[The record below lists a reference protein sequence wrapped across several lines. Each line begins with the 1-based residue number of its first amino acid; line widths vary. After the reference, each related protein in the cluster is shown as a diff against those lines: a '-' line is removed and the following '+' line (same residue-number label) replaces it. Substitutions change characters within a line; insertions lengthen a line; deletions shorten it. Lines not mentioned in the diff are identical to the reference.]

1 MAKYFIDTFFNLNAD
16 IASNLSLYY
25 KNKTITLL
33 DLCIQT
39 TEKNALRHID
49 LLMITLGKQAKYP
62 VFYIF
67 DEHNEL
73 FKETNNRKL
82 SFYDTHYEFLRTFVT
97 WTGLA
102 SGVKILFFK
111 YLINNFI

>member
-25 KNKTITLL
+25 ENRMITLL

-39 TEKNALRHID
+39 TKENALYHID
-49 LLMITLGKQAKYP
+49 LLMITLKKQAKYP

-73 FKETNNRKL
+73 FKKDDDIRQ
-82 SFYDTHYEFLRTFVT
+82 SFYGYHYKFLRTFVT

-102 SGVKILFFK
+102 SGVKFLFFK